1 MCAIVLRHTSSQPSE
16 VGVAT
21 STIASDF
28 PKTGFGVPITIKTD
42 WYGGRDIRE
51 PTRTQMDESSSKRS
65 KKADKAKDKR
75 GKPTSKHVRQYEAIL
90 AKKR

>member
-1 MCAIVLRHTSSQPSE
+1 

-21 STIASDF
+21 CTIARGSL
-28 PKTGFGVPITIKTD
+28 KTGFGVLIIIKTD
-42 WYGGRDIRE
+42 WYGVRDIRE
-51 PTRTQMDESSSKRS
+51 HTRTQMDEPSSKRS

-90 AKKR
+90 AKKK

>member
-1 MCAIVLRHTSSQPSE
+1 MIV
-16 VGVAT
+16 GG
-21 STIASDF
+21 F
-28 PKTGFGVPITIKTD
+28 PKTGFGVPIITKTD
-42 WYGGRDIRE
+42 WQGVRDIRE
-51 PTRTQMDESSSKRS
+51 PTHTQMDEPSSKRS